1 MAPEPVNLNT
11 IDDLLKDV
19 IQHLYAIQSS
29 VHGYLGP
36 ETQQELVRKI
46 KTLTTSL
53 HTLSLSAS
61 ALPVLVPPEIIAYVE
76 EGRNPD
82 IYTREFVE
90 LVQRGNAYVRGKS
103 EALRRFRDALAE
115 EVCSE
120 WPECGGWVRAVVGGS

>member
-1 MAPEPVNLNT
+1 MAPDPINLNT

-19 IQHLYAIQSS
+19 IQNLYAIQSS

-53 HTLSLSAS
+53 HALSLSAS

-103 EALRRFRDALAE
+103 EALRGLRDALAE
-115 EVCSE
+115 EVLRE
-120 WPECGGWVRAVVGGS
+120 WPECEGWVRGVVGER

>member
-1 MAPEPVNLNT
+1 MAPEPINLNT

-46 KTLTTSL
+46 KTLTASL
-53 HTLSLSAS
+53 HALSLSAS

-90 LVQRGNAYVRGKS
+90 LVQRGNAYVRRKS
-103 EALRRFRDALAE
+103 EALGAFRDALAE
-115 EVCSE
+115 EVLRE
-120 WPECGGWVRAVVGGS
+120 WPECEGWVRGVVGAG